1 MKHLKLFFLFLLIP
15 FLSIA
20 NNQNSTDKQKL
31 KELEKYYQKA
41 LEQWEVPGMAIGIVK
56 DNELIFAKGFG
67 VKDINHSK
75 KINKNTNFAIASNTK
90 AFTAAG
96 IMILSEEGKLS
107 LSDKVQDHLPW
118 FELYDS
124 YVSEHMTI
132 RDLLCHRSGLVTF
145 SGDLIWYLSD
155 HSPEEIVR
163 RARFLKPAYGFR
175 ESYGYSNIMFITA
188 GLIIEKVSGLS
199 LEEFMKEKY
208 FEPLQMDRTIIS
220 TSDIE
225 SMGNYA
231 QPHIDIEGEVKKI
244 PYANWDNG
252 KAMGGIISNVVDVS
266 KWLKLQL
273 NKGIIDGDTIFSAE
287 SQEEMWTSQI
297 SRKVSSYSKE
307 LWPSTHF
314 KGYGLGW
321 GLFDYLGRKV
331 IMHTGGYD
339 GTISATVLI
348 PEENLGIV
356 ILTNKITSLYSPVLY
371 KTLDAFLGG
380 EEKDWATIILERMNK
395 NRQGSEEVKEDN
407 TEKIAALG
415 LDKYQGYYSG
425 NVYGGVSI
433 SFEDKGLYIR
443 FEHTKDFHSPLTHIN
458 ANTFEIKFPDAPSL
472 PKGTVCFVLDE
483 NEKVSQ
489 LIIDIPN
496 PDFDFTELDLIKQN

>member
-1 MKHLKLFFLFLLIP
+1 MKHYKLFLLFLLIP
-15 FLSIA
+15 FFSNA
-20 NNQNSTDKQKL
+20 NDLTTTDKQKL
-31 KELEKYYQKA
+31 NELDKYYQKA
-41 LEQWEVPGMAIGIVK
+41 LEQWNVPGMAIGIVK

-67 VKDINHSK
+67 VKDINSDE

-96 IMILSEEGKLS
+96 IMILAEEGKLS

-163 RARFLKPAYGFR
+163 RARYLKPKYGFR
-175 ESYGYSNIMFITA
+175 AGYGYSNIMFITA
-188 GLIIEKVSGLS
+188 GLIIEKVSGLD
-199 LEEFMKEKY
+199 LDEFMKEKY
-208 FEPLQMDRTIIS
+208 FDPLNMNRTIIS
-220 TSDIE
+220 TTDIE
-225 SMGNYA
+225 ATGNFA
-231 QPHIDIEGEVKKI
+231 CPHIDLDDEIKKV
-244 PYANWDNG
+244 PYVNWDNG

-273 NKGIIDGDTIFSAE
+273 NHGINNGDTIFTAR
-287 SQEEMWTSQI
+287 SQEEMWTPQI
-297 SRKVSSYSKE
+297 SRAVSNYSKE

-321 GLFDYLGRKV
+321 GLFDYLGRKI

-339 GTISATVLI
+339 GTITATILV

-356 ILTNKITSLYSPVLY
+356 ILTNKITSLYSPILY

-380 EEKDWATIILERMNK
+380 EDKDWATIILEINKKRNK
-395 NRQGSEEVKEDN
+395 NKKEIKEKN
-407 TEKIAALG
+407 TDITPALSF
-415 LDKYQGYYSG
+415 DEYKGYYSG

-433 SFEDKGLYIR
+433 TIEEGDLFIR
-443 FEHTKDFHSPLTHIN
+443 FKHTKDFHSKLTHIN
-458 ANTFEIKFPDAPSL
+458 GNTFEIKFPDAPSL
-472 PKGTVCFVLDE
+472 PKGTVNFILDA
-483 NEKVSQ
+483 NKKASSLVV
-489 LIIDIPN
+489 DIPN
-496 PDFDFTELDLIKQN
+496 PDFDFTELDLIKQK